1 MNGDNIN
8 VDVYSDV
15 DDDVVIVRI
24 LVVGDDDEPGASRG
38 VEGDPGPSTG
48 LERLLA
54 NVSSICYMVKPS
66 TRQSF
71 STRCR

>member
-8 VDVYSDV
+8 VDVYIDV

-38 VEGDPGPSTG
+38 VEVIQGPRRASNACFQTF
-48 LERLLA
+48 LQYATL
-54 NVSSICYMVKPS
+54 
-66 TRQSF
+66 
-71 STRCR
+71 